1 MTKRTYRTAQGK
13 VIDLGSILLQNENT
27 RAVGN
32 MNVNSRGDLID
43 GQNRVIDSRNR
54 RTTKQYQRQTLSNVT
69 DETAQTSRSSA
80 HRQATAQADDL
91 DQELDQQPELD
102 LSNIDLVEEP
112 APVIA
117 EPRSVLP
124 PGGLAEAIA
133 KARQIKQEPLPTPR
147 KAAQNRPGVK
157 KI

>member
-43 GQNRVIDSRNR
+43 GQNRVIDTRNR

-69 DETAQTSRSSA
+69 DEAAQTSRSSA
-80 HRQATAQADDL
+80 KRQIQAQAD
-91 DQELDQQPELD
+91 EFEQPELD
-102 LSNIDLVEEP
+102 MEPVEELIAEP
-112 APVIA
+112 APVMA

-147 KAAQNRPGVK
+147 KSAQNKPGVK